1 MINAIVMASGFST
14 RMGNNKLLLEYR
26 GKTIIE
32 NTLDIL
38 KKSNFKEIIVVSQYE
53 EVLSIAS
60 KYSFKTVLNKKAYL
74 GQSESIKL
82 GIKNSSDCEGYMFF
96 VGDQPLLNKMDIDN
110 LIKYFKDNNKYI
122 IIPKYENKKGN
133 PVIFPKCLKNKLLM
147 LKNNEK
153 GKKVISEYDK
163 IKYIY
168 VKRETL
174 LDIDTKKDYENLIN
188 IYNS

>member
-82 GIKNSSDCEGYMFF
+82 GIKNSSECEGYMFF

-110 LIKYFKDNNKYI
+110 LIKCFKDNNKYI